1 VSKPTL
7 YLMQQILR
15 GFMRFI
21 GATMAGLATGICVLL
36 ASMLF
41 RATPAF
47 AATVIPLPQ
56 LFVPAPIE
64 AVLPAIAAPNVPR
77 KIVISSGWLN
87 NCGPVSLTLNTRDT
101 AETGILVVRAAYAAF
116 NPIGAV
122 CIPILPGDPRL
133 ELVYTP
139 AKVGV
144 IRIVVASDRD
154 AVSGEGS
161 IVTSLDGKPRS
172 TVDISGLWF
181 DVASSGSGV
190 TFQHSFSSTD
200 LTFGT
205 WYLYDQGGRPRWY
218 TMQNAVWN
226 ADGRSLSADLLE
238 SRAPASSCPVGAPC
252 PLTATGS
259 SKIGSVK
266 ISLTGEDFSR
276 PPTLTMKIEAASL
289 TGAPLFSST
298 LTKLVF

>member
-1 VSKPTL
+1 MSKPTL

-47 AATVIPLPQ
+47 AATLIPLPQ
-56 LFVPAPIE
+56 LPVPAPIE
-64 AVLPAIAAPNVPR
+64 AVLPVIAAPNVPR
-77 KIVISSGWLN
+77 KIIVSSGWLN
-87 NCGPVSLTLNTRDT
+87 NCGPVSLTLNARDT

-116 NPIGAV
+116 NPVGAV
-122 CIPILPGDPRL
+122 CAPILSGDPRL
-133 ELVYTP
+133 ELIYIP
-139 AKVGV
+139 AKAGV
-144 IRIVVASDRD
+144 IRVVVVSDRD
-154 AVSGEGS
+154 AVSGESS
-161 IVTSLDGKPRS
+161 IVTSVDGKPRS
-172 TVDISGLWF
+172 VVDISGLWF
-181 DVASSGSGV
+181 DPASSGSGV
-190 TFQHSFSSTD
+190 TFQHSFSTTD

-205 WYLYDQGGRPRWY
+205 WYLYDQAGKPRWY

-226 ADGRSLSADLLE
+226 ADGRSVSAELLE

-252 PLTATGS
+252 PLAATGS

-289 TGAPLFSST
+289 SGESLFAST